1 MNSTETGAWDRY
13 QYKIYNALRDLEQY
27 NVKISAPEFL
37 FIGFQSSG
45 KTSAVSQAAKLASG
59 VMKLINNPDTKKPL
73 YCVMKSTPN
82 DNCKWQIQDKLCAP
96 SEAMEL
102 SGHPLP
108 RLDGYYIHS
117 RLPHIEPII
126 KGCRWSAIT
135 VFKRKEKKQ
144 RLTLSIDQ
152 SAITDLYRG
161 IYRVAGTLITTTDY
175 AAAMVNVARN
185 RSMSINLNFDNI
197 FENVAGI
204 KEIIETTSWDEVP
217 VFNRV
222 NPPSHDPKTL
232 TMSKANFMDGLNYYV
247 DRKDMNSTQL
257 IPINTTSCLWI
268 VHLFNAMDM
277 GILFNVQNTNDIT
290 VTAMYLDADTIRN
303 QVKT

>member
-1 MNSTETGAWDRY
+1 MKLCITDIAAYVSSVILIFHTHTHPCTCALYNSSTETGVWDRY
-13 QYKIYNALRDLEQY
+13 QYTKIYNALRDLEQY

-197 FENVAGI
+197 FENV
-204 KEIIETTSWDEVP
+204 
-217 VFNRV
+217 
-222 NPPSHDPKTL
+222 
-232 TMSKANFMDGLNYYV
+232 
-247 DRKDMNSTQL
+247 
-257 IPINTTSCLWI
+257 
-268 VHLFNAMDM
+268 
-277 GILFNVQNTNDIT
+277 
-290 VTAMYLDADTIRN
+290 
-303 QVKT
+303 